1 MTQAELEREVAGA
14 TGESIST
21 IRSLGFSLANPDEDF
36 REPEPIAAPS
46 VIDWDD
52 HYRIEMPRR
61 HHRPVRMA
69 A

>member
-21 IRSLGFSLANPDEDF
+21 IRSMGFSLETPSDSC
-36 REPEPIAAPS
+36 EPEPITAPN
-46 VIDWDD
+46 IMDWDN
-52 HYRIEMPRR
+52 HYRVDTPRMR
-61 HHRPVRMA
+61 HRRLRTA

>member
-21 IRSLGFSLANPDEDF
+21 IRSLGFSLENPADGF
-36 REPEPIAAPS
+36 SEPEPIAAPNI
-46 VIDWDD
+46 IDWDE
-52 HYRIEMPRR
+52 HYRAERPRR
-61 HHRPVRMA
+61 RHRPLRMA

>member
-21 IRSLGFSLANPDEDF
+21 IRSMGFSLENPGDLS
-36 REPEPIAAPS
+36 EPEPIAAPN

-52 HYRIEMPRR
+52 HHSIELPRR
-61 HHRPVRMA
+61 RHRPLRMA